1 MGEGEKRM
9 FKKIFQILQQ
19 LGRALMTP
27 VAVLPAAGLL
37 LRFGDTDLLNIP
49 IIKDAG
55 GVIFDNLPLIFA
67 VGVAIG
73 LAGGEGV
80 AGLAAVIGYLI
91 LTKTLDNMGHVLGL
105 KPPYEGA
112 EHLIDMGVFGGI
124 IIGLLAAYFYKRFY
138 NVQFHPILGFF
149 SGKRFVPIIT
159 SVGSVFIGIL
169 FSFIWP
175 ILQQGINGLSGLI
188 ADSSI
193 GLFFY
198 GTIYRL
204 LIPFGL
210 HHIFYQ
216 PFYFM
221 MGEYV
226 NPATGQVVTGDM
238 TRFFAGDPTAGRF
251 MMGDFP
257 YMIFCLPAAALAMI
271 HAARPKKR
279 KMVSGVLI
287 SAALTSALTGITEP
301 VEFAFL
307 FVAPFLYLINA
318 VLAGVMFVVMDLF
331 GVRHGYTF
339 SGGGIDYVLNYGLST
354 NGWIAIPVGIIFAV
368 IYYVLF
374 RFAINKW
381 NLQTP
386 GREIDEEQTIEQQDL
401 KEDELAVSVL
411 EALGGKDNIA
421 QLDACI
427 TRLRVTVNQPKI
439 VQKDR
444 LKTLGAVGVL
454 EMGNNFQAIFGTKSD
469 ALKDE
474 IKAVISGKITK
485 SEIRNIEKAQTEVAS
500 TLEKDIEVEEITSP
514 LTGKI
519 IPITEV
525 PDNVFATKMMGDG
538 FAIVPTNGIVVA
550 PTDGEIVTVFQTK
563 HAIGFKSL
571 VGTEILIHIGINT
584 VELKG
589 AGFKTLVNS
598 GDQVKKGQA
607 LLEVDLE
614 YIKEHATSLITP
626 VVFTN
631 LSEKK
636 TLELLVNSDDVI
648 AGETNVLV
656 IS

>member
-1 MGEGEKRM
+1 MR
-9 FKKIFQILQQ
+9 FKKAFQILQQ

-37 LRFGDTDLLNIP
+37 LRFGDTDLLNLP

-73 LAGGEGV
+73 LSGGAGV

-91 LTKTLDNMGHVLGL
+91 LTKTLDNMGALLGL
-105 KPPYEGA
+105 EPPYEGA
-112 EHLIDMGVFGGI
+112 EHLINMGVFGGV
-124 IIGLLAAYFYKRFY
+124 IIGLLAAFLY
-138 NVQFHPILGFF
+138 NKYSKIELPQVLGFF

-159 SVGSVFIGIL
+159 SISSLFTGVVFAFL
-169 FSFIWP
+169 WP
-175 ILQQGINGLSGLI
+175 PIQNGINALSTLI
-188 ADSSI
+188 SDSTI

-210 HHIFYQ
+210 HHIFYT

-226 NPATGQVVTGDM
+226 DPNTGNIVTGDM
-238 TRFFAGDPTAGRF
+238 ARFFAGDPTAGRF

-271 HAARPKKR
+271 HAARPEKR
-279 KMVSGVLI
+279 KMVSGILI
-287 SAALTSALTGITEP
+287 SAALTSMLTGITEP

-307 FVAPFLYLINA
+307 FVAPLLYLVNA
-318 VLAGVMFVVMDLF
+318 ILAGSMFVIMDLF
-331 GVRHGYTF
+331 HVKHGYTF

-354 NGWIAIPVGIIFAV
+354 NGWVAIPVGIVFGI
-368 IYYVLF
+368 IYYFLF
-374 RFAINKW
+374 RFAIKKW

-386 GREIDEEQTIEQQDL
+386 GREITEGDTDDQPVINGDDL
-401 KEDELAVSVL
+401 AYDVL
-411 EALGGKDNIA
+411 EALGGKENIA
-421 QLDACI
+421 HLDACI
-427 TRLRVTVNQPKI
+427 TRLRVTVNNPAN
-439 VQKDR
+439 VQKEQ

-474 IKAVISGKITK
+474 INSVIAGGSNRPKRNQEEMKA
-485 SEIRNIEKAQTEVAS
+485 EAEVAAATIPVKTITD
-500 TLEKDIEVEEITSP
+500 TLVSP

-519 IPITEV
+519 IPLSEV
-525 PDNVFATKMMGDG
+525 PDSVFSNMMLGDG
-538 FAIVPTNGIVVA
+538 IAIE
-550 PTDGEIVTVFQTK
+550 PTDGTIVAPVNGEIITIFPTK
-563 HAIGFKSL
+563 HAVAIKSDA
-571 VGTEILIHIGINT
+571 GAEILIHIGIDT

-589 AGFKTLVNS
+589 EGFETLVS
-598 GDQVKKGQA
+598 PGDKVTQGQPIVNVDFESIKVK
-607 LLEVDLE
+607 VPS
-614 YIKEHATSLITP
+614 IITP
-626 VVFTN
+626 VVITN
-631 LSEKK
+631 LSPENH
-636 TLELLVNSDDVI
+636 LDRNINENAI
-648 AGETNVLV
+648 AGETV
-656 IS
+656 ILEIKS